1 MTTQRSHLARLVSGL
16 AALVLLSLV
25 VTAPRPTLASPSS
38 DEPLAATFEAHGG
51 LDRWQAQRTFSYVL
65 DGFPLSPQVAKRNRS
80 TVDLR
85 NRYNRIESDGFVV
98 GWDGEQAWTDPGPDA
113 VGLKPRFFSLGSF
126 YFIGMPFV
134 FGDDGVVLE
143 DKGYGTYDGKTYKVV
158 QVGYVRGTG
167 YSYEDDYTLFIDPD
181 TDRLALMS
189 HSVTEIGVERV
200 TWVFDEWQEVNGL
213 VVPSRM
219 TFHQG
224 WNPENPV
231 DGATFTITDV
241 KFDTAAPDRAIYA
254 PPASAVID

>member
-1 MTTQRSHLARLVSGL
+1 MTTQRSQLARLVSGL
-16 AALVLLSLV
+16 AAITLLSLV
-25 VTAPRPTLASPSS
+25 VTGPRPTLASSSS
-38 DEPLAATFEAHGG
+38 DGPLAATFEAHGG

-85 NRYNRIESDGFVV
+85 NRYNRIEGDGFVV
-98 GWDGEQAWTDPGPDA
+98 GWDGEQAWADPGPDA
-113 VGLKPRFFSLGSF
+113 VGLKPRFFALGSF

-143 DKGYGTYDGKTYKVV
+143 EKGYGSFDGKTYWIV
-158 QVGYVRGTG
+158 QVGYDRGIG
-167 YSYEDDYTLFIDPD
+167 HSAEDDYTLFIDPD
-181 TDRLALMS
+181 TNRLALIN
-189 HSVTEIGVERV
+189 HSVTETDVERV

-224 WNPENPV
+224 WNPENPG

-241 KFDTAAPDRAIYA
+241 EFDTAAPDPAIYA
-254 PPASAVID
+254 APESTR